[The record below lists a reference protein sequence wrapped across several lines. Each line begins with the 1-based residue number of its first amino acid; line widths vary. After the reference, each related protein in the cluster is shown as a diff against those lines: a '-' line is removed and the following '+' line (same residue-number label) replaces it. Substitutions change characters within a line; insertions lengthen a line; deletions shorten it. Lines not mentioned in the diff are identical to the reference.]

1 MLVVVVMQGGS
12 CSRCSRVQSVAGAG
26 AGVRG
31 PARPSH
37 SAAPALGTARVP
49 ATPLTPPTLLT
60 MAMPLH
66 PDPAPGS
73 PPAPGPTHHTM
84 GTKYR
89 EPWSAAESAALSRRE
104 CGQTAVCSRRT
115 GPRHRAGA
123 LSCVHLYLGHVT
135 RDHVTRDRAQHAD
148 SNPSRRVSSKYLS
161 KTFMTFWIS

>member
-1 MLVVVVMQGGS
+1 MQGGS

-49 ATPLTPPTLLT
+49 ATCPPPHTTTLLT
-60 MAMPLH
+60 MAMPLLVLTL
-66 PDPAPGS
+66 PLAAPLPRAPPITPWAQNIGDPGVQRRVQLCLDGS
-73 PPAPGPTHHTM
+73 V
-84 GTKYR
+84 
-89 EPWSAAESAALSRRE
+89 
-104 CGQTAVCSRRT
+104 GQTAVCSRRT

-135 RDHVTRDRAQHAD
+135 RDHVTG
-148 SNPSRRVSSKYLS
+148 PSTQTVTHHEEYHS
-161 KTFMTFWIS
+161 